1 MRFERSHIVQSARP
15 PSDSRVCIS
24 GAARGSSTS
33 DRTDLACGPTRL
45 SPTDRV
51 DRRTHGGEMARGSS
65 DVLLGSP
72 ERGKRSVMREEKGR
86 RCAALGCETVLSTYN
101 RSATCFVHTSP
112 TRRPPLE
119 GS

>member
-1 MRFERSHIVQSARP
+1 MARVAATSCWEP
-15 PSDSRVCIS
+15 PS
-24 GAARGSSTS
+24 AGS
-33 DRTDLACGPTRL
+33 
-45 SPTDRV
+45 V
-51 DRRTHGGEMARGSS
+51 
-65 DVLLGSP
+65 V
-72 ERGKRSVMREEKGR
+72 VREEKGR

>member
-1 MRFERSHIVQSARP
+1 MDLGRRPGILDERSNGPRL
-15 PSDSRVCIS
+15 
-24 GAARGSSTS
+24 
-33 DRTDLACGPTRL
+33 RTDSLLAYG
-45 SPTDRV
+45 SWFDE
-51 DRRTHGGEMARGSS
+51 HGGEMARGSS
-65 DVLLGSP
+65 DVLLGTP
-72 ERGKRSVMREEKGR
+72 ERGKRSVAREEKGR

>member
-1 MRFERSHIVQSARP
+1 MYLGRRPGILDERIERAWPADRIA
-15 PSDSRVCIS
+15 SRLRI
-24 GAARGSSTS
+24 GS
-33 DRTDLACGPTRL
+33 DRFDG
-45 SPTDRV
+45 
-51 DRRTHGGEMARGSS
+51 HGGDMARGSS
-65 DVLLGSP
+65 DVLLGTP
-72 ERGKRSVMREEKGR
+72 ERGKRSVAREEKGR